1 MRSLLVGYAKIC
13 QAFQGFSGKLVFL
26 IVHINLF
33 ISSVPYSAIRTT
45 STEPF
50 LMAVCQM
57 LQESEE
63 GVGLDR

>member
-33 ISSVPYSAIRTT
+33 ISVPYSAIRTT
-45 STEPF
+45 SIEPF